1 MGLVRQF
8 QHVPLVCFSLAREE
22 ADEKFSIGHLG
33 QFDLVFAVD
42 IVLFNLSIS
51 LIKAL
56 QQAKQSN
63 LVIVPV
69 DLL

>member
-8 QHVPLVCFSLAREE
+8 QHVPLVCFSLAREDV
-22 ADEKFSIGHLG
+22 DEEFSIRHLG

-42 IVLFNLSIS
+42 LVLFNLSIS
-51 LIKAL
+51 LVKTL

>member
-1 MGLVRQF
+1 VGLVGQF
-8 QHVPLVCFSLAREE
+8 QHVSLVRFSLAREE
-22 ADEKFSIGHLG
+22 VDEEFSIGHLG
-33 QFDLVFAVD
+33 QFDLVFAMDV
-42 IVLFNLSIS
+42 VLFNLSIS
-51 LIKAL
+51 LVKTL